1 MVMLVHV
8 TAAKLQ
14 PKIKRSGLR
23 SRYGLYAFPVLP
35 SYTLT
40 HQWTREIL
48 KWARQPMIGVYFR
61 IPDDE
66 IVRFGGYGKTMRT
79 LPAARAVGEIRRAAD
94 ARGFQVIIG
103 RTIRSGE
110 IVRIA
115 PLRGV
120 IGWRHMPDAHGR
132 KPCGC
137 PACVARGEPDTRK
150 LRARWQEEERRAQAE
165 YRARYGDA

>member
-8 TAAKLQ
+8 TAAKLK

-23 SRYGLYAFPVLP
+23 SHYGLYAFPVLP
-35 SYTLT
+35 CYTLT

-66 IVRFGGYGKTMRT
+66 VVRFGGYGKVMRA
-79 LPAARAVGEIRRAAD
+79 LPAARAVGEIRKQAD
-94 ARGFQVIIG
+94 MRGFQVIVD
-103 RTIRSGE
+103 RTISSHE
-110 IVRIA
+110 IARIT

-120 IGWRHMPDAHGR
+120 VGWRHMPDAHGR

-137 PACVARGEPDTRK
+137 PACVARGEPGGRK
-150 LRARWQEEERRAQAE
+150 LRLRSDRGEL
-165 YRARYGDA
+165 